1 MQNQA
6 LITCIFSLHIDLNWS
21 LAGCHTFAT
30 KDRYIQASRSRVHLL
45 SALFY
50 PTLPHSHLWLH
61 PVNHTSQIAPWLQS
75 TLKWWKWIKLITDSQ
90 RESWAAIK
98 SCVWPAAVHSSALL
112 YDRRPGWVPVAFLRQ
127 SPSIRSTSAETF
139 CERCHRDWCLGLKMW
154 FCYNKTNELLGLLFY
169 VQLKSHCLPLES
181 ETNYF
186 LRYRNNGWTRESP
199 GPLHTSQLLSH

>member
-127 SPSIRSTSAETF
+127 SPSIRSTSAETPLSSYLMHLALPGIDSF
-139 CERCHRDWCLGLKMW
+139 SSQWESFSCGVLREMSQGLVSG
-154 FCYNKTNELLGLLFY
+154 FENVVLL
-169 VQLKSHCLPLES
+169 
-181 ETNYF
+181 
-186 LRYRNNGWTRESP
+186 
-199 GPLHTSQLLSH
+199 